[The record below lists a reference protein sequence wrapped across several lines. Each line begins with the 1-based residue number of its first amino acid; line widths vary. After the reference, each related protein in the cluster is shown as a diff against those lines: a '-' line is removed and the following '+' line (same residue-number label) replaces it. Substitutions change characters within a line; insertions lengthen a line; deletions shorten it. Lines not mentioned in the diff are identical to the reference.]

1 MQVRNKK
8 PGAATDVKL
17 VDRDATRANP
27 VKKSADRKTHEFLEL
42 KEKLRQTEML
52 LNISRAVA
60 AMETVDEVLET
71 LVVLTTKETGAERG
85 TLFLNDVQ
93 TGELYSRVAQGAFK
107 RKIRL
112 LKGIS
117 QNDHFRAPSV

>member
-107 RKIRL
+107 RKIR
-112 LKGIS
+112 
-117 QNDHFRAPSV
+117 